1 MSQLTVNTVFAAID
15 KFTNPVKIMEKA
27 ATKFGQKLD
36 TATAMAERGFRRV
49 KNSADELMRS
59 SLTMGL
65 SIAAPLVYATKQ
77 AIDFEDKMADVAKVA
92 NVSLG
97 SKEFEKLANNA
108 KNLSKYLGV
117 TSEDAAGLLASLAQ
131 GGVAIKDLE
140 KVAQISGRVGVAFGI
155 TSEMA
160 GEYFIKSKNALGG
173 NIQQTEE
180 LMNSINMLGNMYAAK
195 SSEILT
201 FMASGG
207 SAVARAADADGKA
220 LAAFG
225 TQFISM
231 GKSAEE
237 SATIMER
244 FIKTTLKTSSLKS
257 VFDKAGGGANGML
270 AVIEKGSKLS
280 GNAQNAYFAQ
290 FGEYGLSLQLLGK
303 NFTDLQDKVKNATNQ
318 QMISGSVMS
327 EFQNRTQT
335 TAFKLA
341 QLKAEF
347 TVLAIEVGQQ
357 MIPILTDLI
366 NTVKP
371 YIQQVLNWIKNNRE
385 TTSTIIKV
393 TAALAGLSFA
403 VSGISFLV
411 KGFTS
416 VIWLMKGALFALK
429 GIIWLV
435 EAAQWAWNI
444 ALTMNPIGAIIMLVV
459 ALIAAII
466 SIIYYWDEWGRAFV
480 AFSGP
485 VGMIINLF
493 QELYENWDMIKK
505 AFEMDGI
512 LGGFKALGQVILS
525 GLLYP
530 LQKVLEIVGY
540 LPDWLGGGLATDGAK
555 AIADFRSDL
564 TSFEQ
569 YQPKP
574 EVINMNN
581 ERTRNFVE
589 TINNNERQQLDV
601 NFNNMPNGATVQSSG
616 ANFVMPKLTP
626 SFNF

>member
-97 SKEFEKLANNA
+97 SKEFEKLADNA

-485 VGMIINLF
+485 VGLIINLF

-555 AIADFRSDL
+555 AIADFRADL
-564 TSFEQ
+564 TAFEQ

-601 NFNNMPNGATVQSSG
+601 NFNNMPNSATVQSSG

>member
-1 MSQLTVNTVFAAID
+1 
-15 KFTNPVKIMEKA
+15 
-27 ATKFGQKLD
+27 
-36 TATAMAERGFRRV
+36 
-49 KNSADELMRS
+49 
-59 SLTMGL
+59 
-65 SIAAPLVYATKQ
+65 
-77 AIDFEDKMADVAKVA
+77 
-92 NVSLG
+92 
-97 SKEFEKLANNA
+97 
-108 KNLSKYLGV
+108 
-117 TSEDAAGLLASLAQ
+117 
-131 GGVAIKDLE
+131 
-140 KVAQISGRVGVAFGI
+140 
-155 TSEMA
+155 
-160 GEYFIKSKNALGG
+160 
-173 NIQQTEE
+173 
-180 LMNSINMLGNMYAAK
+180 
-195 SSEILT
+195 
-201 FMASGG
+201 
-207 SAVARAADADGKA
+207 
-220 LAAFG
+220 
-225 TQFISM
+225 
-231 GKSAEE
+231 
-237 SATIMER
+237 MER

-257 VFDKAGGGANGML
+257 VFDKAGGGASGML

-303 NFTDLQDKVKNATNQ
+303 NFTDLQDKVKNSTNQ

-327 EFQNRTQT
+327 EFDNRTQT

-347 TVLAIEVGQQ
+347 SVLAIEVGQQ

-371 YIQQVLNWIKNNRE
+371 YIQDAIEWIKNNQE
-385 TTSTIIKV
+385 TTKTIIKV